1 MRSKCISRRIR
12 HHLKSETSRS
22 NQAHTPRRLN
32 SSTHFFDARLL
43 YFSSSVNSYGPV
55 NSFAGKTD
63 QVALVDHGDS
73 STQNFWGFEETAA
86 DQGKKSARSEFTG
99 RVRLL
104 DKSRTSGTNLGTT
117 GVV

>member
-1 MRSKCISRRIR
+1 MRSKCVSRRIR

-43 YFSSSVNSYGPV
+43 YFSSSGNSYGPV

-63 QVALVDHGDS
+63 QVTLIDRGDS
-73 STQNFWGFEETAA
+73 STQNLWGFEETAA
-86 DQGKKSARSEFTG
+86 DQEKKSACSEFTG
-99 RVRLL
+99 RARLL
-104 DKSRTSGTNLGTT
+104 DKSRTTGANRAAT